1 MVNLTIGEFMELNI
15 ESDCQM
21 VEIYDI
27 NSNKTVC
34 TEFWDEIVEKY
45 ELCEICSWNTNVIV
59 EENGY
64 LDVICFN
71 VEL

>member
-15 ESDCQM
+15 ESDFQM

-27 NSNKTVC
+27 NSSKTVC
-34 TEFWDEIVEKY
+34 TEFWDKIVEKY
-45 ELCEICSWNTNVIV
+45 ELCEICSWNTNTIV
-59 EENGY
+59 EENRY
-64 LDVICFN
+64 FDVICFN